1 MLNSNTII
9 QVDYI
14 RDKIFMNFTLAPNC
28 TNGFFMVESMK
39 IIPLARRVMNANKIP
54 DIIIGRLPIY
64 LRALQRMADKG
75 VQTTS
80 SQELG
85 ERVGISAAQIR
96 KDISQFGE
104 FGKQGTGYRIS
115 FLIDKLREILKIDRM
130 WDVAVVGAGDMGHAL
145 ARYPGFVNRG
155 FRIAMVFDNDQQKV
169 GQQIGE
175 FIVQDASGMIE
186 TIQEAGIKVAM
197 LTVPASAAQAV
208 TDMLVK
214 AGVQA
219 ILNYAPISLTVPEN
233 VRVQH
238 IDPATH
244 LQRMTYYL

>member
-1 MLNSNTII
+1 
-9 QVDYI
+9 
-14 RDKIFMNFTLAPNC
+14 MN
-28 TNGFFMVESMK
+28 V
-39 IIPLARRVMNANKIP
+39 NKIP

-64 LRALQRMADKG
+64 LRALQRMDDKG
-75 VQTTS
+75 IQTTS

-115 FLIDKLREILKIDRM
+115 FLIDKLREILKIDRI

-145 ARYPGFVNRG
+145 ARYPGFGNRG
-155 FRIAMVFDNDQQKV
+155 FRITMVFDNDPSKV

-175 FIVQDASGMIE
+175 FVVEDTANMVEKISKAGVQ
-186 TIQEAGIKVAM
+186 VAM
-197 LTVPASAAQAV
+197 LTVPAAAARDV
-208 TDMLVK
+208 TEMLVK
-214 AGVQA
+214 AGVKA
-219 ILNYAPISLTVPEN
+219 ILNYAPISLTVPEG

>member
-1 MLNSNTII
+1 
-9 QVDYI
+9 
-14 RDKIFMNFTLAPNC
+14 
-28 TNGFFMVESMK
+28 
-39 IIPLARRVMNANKIP
+39 MNANKIP
-54 DIIIGRLPIY
+54 DIIIGRLPTY

-75 VQTTS
+75 IHTTS

-104 FGKQGTGYRIS
+104 FGKQGTGYRIP
-115 FLIDKLREILKIDRM
+115 FLIDKLREILKVDRI
-130 WDVAVVGAGDMGHAL
+130 WDVAVVGAGDVGHAL
-145 ARYPGFVNRG
+145 ARYQGFVNRG
-155 FRIAMVFDNDQQKV
+155 FRIVMVFDSDGTKV

-175 FIVQDASGMIE
+175 FVVKDTSDMIE
-186 TIQEAGIKVAM
+186 AIRAAGVKVAM
-197 LTVPASAAQAV
+197 LSVPDYAAQEV
-208 TDMLVK
+208 TDMLVE
-214 AGVQA
+214 AGVKA
-219 ILNYAPISLTVPEN
+219 ILNYAPISLTVPEG